1 MRCPIVCMG
10 LLLQAFS
17 GFTQSPAIYD
27 VVIHEIMVK
36 PAPTLGL
43 PPYEYIELKNISTAP
58 VQLKDWRLAVNKR
71 EVILPACLLQPDSL
85 LLLCATA
92 AAPSYPVSNV
102 RGIDRF
108 PALADDSALVVLY
121 DARRRVIHAVD
132 YDAHWYG
139 TASPPKGGISLE
151 MINDALPCSGK
162 INWTASTA
170 ATGGTPGSP
179 NEAAAPLTDN
189 TRPDLNYATITDSL
203 HVLLGFSK
211 TLDSTLAADPAHYH
225 FNNGLEVAACRVLP
239 PLFRNVALQ
248 LAGPLSPG
256 EIYTLTT
263 TALTDCM
270 GESSGLHTSLAIG
283 IPQRPEKQGVIIN
296 EVLFDPVPGIPEFVE
311 LYNGSQKVIELASL
325 RLCNRKADG
334 SLGPW
339 KILSNTGR
347 LLMPGQPL
355 ALTTDVTALC
365 GGYPHAQ
372 PENIQTVGSLPS
384 MPVTEGTI
392 VLLRADS
399 TLLDELHYTSRL
411 HFPLAREL
419 QGVSLE
425 RLSYARPTE
434 DAGNWHSAAT
444 AAGNATPGAIN
455 SQRWPDAGDS
465 LNIVLAP
472 GVFSPNQDGID
483 DWVRISWQLPGPGYV
498 GNIVI
503 YDIQGRPVKW
513 LARNFLLGNNGYLQ
527 WDGKNE
533 NAVLLPSGIYIFLI
547 EIFNLPGQVKRCKRT
562 VVMAR
567 KLN

>member
-1 MRCPIVCMG
+1 MRFPIVCIG
-10 LLLQAFS
+10 LLLRAFS

-36 PAPTLGL
+36 PGPPLGL

-58 VQLKDWRLAVNKR
+58 VQLKDWRIAVNKR
-71 EVILPACLLQPDSL
+71 EIILPACLLQPDSL

-92 AAPSYPVSNV
+92 AVPSYRVPNI

-121 DARRRVIHAVD
+121 DAHRRVMHAVD

-139 TASPPKGGISLE
+139 TPSPPKGGISLE

-170 ATGGTPGSP
+170 VAGGTPGNP
-179 NEAAAPLTDN
+179 NAVAQPLPDN
-189 TRPDLNYATITDSL
+189 TRPDLRYATITDSL

-211 TLDSTLAADPAHYH
+211 TLDSAVAADPAHYH
-225 FNNGLEVAACRVLP
+225 FNNGLQVTSSRVLP
-239 PLFRNVALQ
+239 PLFRNVVLQ
-248 LAGPLSPG
+248 LSIPLSPG

-263 TALTDCM
+263 MALTDCM
-270 GESSGLHTSLAIG
+270 GESSGLNTSLSIG
-283 IPQRPEKQGVIIN
+283 IPQLPEKQEVVIN
-296 EVLFDPVPGIPEFVE
+296 EVLFDPGPGSPEFIE
-311 LYNGSQKVIELASL
+311 LYNGSQKVVELASL

-339 KILSNTGR
+339 KILSSTGR

-355 ALTTDVTALC
+355 ALTTDAVALSNY
-365 GGYPHAQ
+365 YPRAQ

-384 MPVTEGTI
+384 MPATEGSI
-392 VLLRADS
+392 VLLRTDS
-399 TLLDELHYTSRL
+399 ALLDELHYTRRL

-425 RLSYARPTE
+425 RLSYSHPS
-434 DAGNWHSAAT
+434 DDVDNWHSAAT

-483 DWVRISWQLPGPGYV
+483 DWVRLSWTLPGPGYV

-503 YDIQGRPVKW
+503 YDIQGRPVRW